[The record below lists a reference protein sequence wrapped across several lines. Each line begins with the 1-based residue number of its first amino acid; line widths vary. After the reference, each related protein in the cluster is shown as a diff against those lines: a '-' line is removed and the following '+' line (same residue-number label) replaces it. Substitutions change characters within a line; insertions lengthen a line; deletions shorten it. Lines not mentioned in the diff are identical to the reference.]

1 MPGKADGWHPGWNF
15 PPILCVAKVVRGVYE
30 SSKSTKEEAMTR
42 FSNKVALI
50 TGGGTGIGRAVATA
64 LATEGA
70 KVVVTGRREEP
81 LADLATEF
89 PGAVR
94 YITTDV
100 TEEGAPAAAVRFVIE
115 QFGRLDILVN
125 NAGVGA
131 LGPLVETGDDVIQQT
146 FAVNVEGMLITTRE
160 AIPSLSENGGA
171 VVNISS
177 TIAQTSMP
185 GTAAYAGSKAAL
197 ERITSAL
204 AVELGPQGIRVNS
217 VAPGLTKTD
226 MSAAAPQEMADAM
239 VAQTPL
245 GRIGEPEDIAR
256 AVAFLASDDAS
267 WITGQV
273 LQSSG
278 GLML

>member
-1 MPGKADGWHPGWNF
+1 M
-15 PPILCVAKVVRGVYE
+15 
-30 SSKSTKEEAMTR
+30 
-42 FSNKVALI
+42 
-50 TGGGTGIGRAVATA
+50 
-64 LATEGA
+64 
-70 KVVVTGRREEP
+70 
-81 LADLATEF
+81 
-89 PGAVR
+89 
-94 YITTDV
+94 
-100 TEEGAPAAAVRFVIE
+100 
-115 QFGRLDILVN
+115 
-125 NAGVGA
+125 GA
-131 LGPLVETGDDVIQQT
+131 LGPLVEFDDDAIQRT
-146 FAVNVEGMLITTRE
+146 FAVNVEGLLITTRE
-160 AIPSLSENGGA
+160 AIPSLARQGGA

-177 TIAQTSMP
+177 TIAQASMA

-217 VAPGLTKTD
+217 VAPGVTKTD
-226 MSAAAPQEMADAM
+226 MSAGVPQEMLDGM

>member
-1 MPGKADGWHPGWNF
+1 M
-15 PPILCVAKVVRGVYE
+15 
-30 SSKSTKEEAMTR
+30 SR
-42 FSNKVALI
+42 FTNKVALI
-50 TGGGTGIGRAVATA
+50 TGGGTGIGRAVAKA
-64 LATEGA
+64 LVAEGA
-70 KVVVTGRREEP
+70 RVVVTGRREEP
-81 LADLATEF
+81 LAQLAAEF
-89 PGAVR
+89 PDAVR

-100 TEEGAPAAAVRFVIE
+100 TEKGAPANAVRFVIE
-115 QFGRLDILVN
+115 QFERLDILVN
-125 NAGVGA
+125 NAGMGA
-131 LGPLVETGDDVIQQT
+131 LGPLVELGDDAIQQT
-146 FAVNVEGMLITTRE
+146 FAVNVEGVLITTRE
-160 AIPSLSENGGA
+160 AIPSLSKNGGA

-177 TIAQTSMP
+177 TIAQASMP
-185 GTAAYAGSKAAL
+185 GTAAYAGSKAAM

-217 VAPGLTKTD
+217 VAPGVTNTD
-226 MSAAAPQEMADAM
+226 IIAIAPKEMIDGM